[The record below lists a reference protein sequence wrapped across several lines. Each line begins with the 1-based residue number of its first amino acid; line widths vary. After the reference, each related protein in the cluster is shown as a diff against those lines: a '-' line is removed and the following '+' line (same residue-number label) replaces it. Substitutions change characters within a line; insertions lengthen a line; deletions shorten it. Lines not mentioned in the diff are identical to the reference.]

1 MLLFSDVKKGIEFM
15 ITILIADDEKLER
28 NGIKFLLKREGQE
41 CKILEAENGKVAL
54 GILMEHKVDILFS
67 DIKMPYM
74 NGLELTEKARE
85 LYPDL
90 EIVIFS
96 GYNDFTYARDALR
109 YGVVDYVLKPVNPE
123 EFHKTFER
131 VQGKIQSRLADEEK
145 QTKQED
151 YLKKFFLQNYL
162 YTGNAEDYQQLQSY
176 WQEMTDEKGNYIR
189 MILATSSNH
198 FFETEEEHFVESL
211 REQLQREFFY
221 LNLNSNE
228 SLFLF
233 KEKYA
238 DYEKLANQLYQF
250 FQQHFDTSCYFAVS
264 EEVNGVEN
272 MPEEF
277 QQLEQLLEEK
287 FYQPKQH
294 IFVHGKKAEPV
305 AETEVEDSEILNSI
319 SEDIKYKDI
328 AHLWQDFQ
336 RLEQKYR
343 TDKPYSEMYVKFVF
357 SSILKEIYEEMASAG
372 DKSLSKKVDHLYRC
386 RTIQDVLAVTESS
399 IQELEAYLQ
408 EKNEGFRSEIT
419 AVKSFI
425 YHNYEKEL
433 NIEML
438 AEKVYLSAGYLSAI
452 FKEET
457 GMNLNRFIREVRMNK
472 AKELLEGSNKK
483 ITQIAKEVGFSNTSY
498 FCRSFREFFGSTPES
513 CRKGE
518 KDDKETEA
526 EV

>member
-1 MLLFSDVKKGIEFM
+1 MT
-15 ITILIADDEKLER
+15 TILIADDEKLER
-28 NGIKFLLKREGQE
+28 NGIKLLLKREGAE
-41 CKILEAENGKVAL
+41 CEILEAENGKVAL
-54 GILMEHKVDILFS
+54 GILMDRKVDILFS

-90 EIVIFS
+90 EIIIFS

-109 YGVVDYVLKPVNPE
+109 YGVVDYVLKPVNPK

-131 VQGKIQSRLADEEK
+131 VQGKIQSRIEDEEK
-145 QTKQED
+145 QTRQGD
-151 YLKKFFLQNYL
+151 YLKKYFLQNYL
-162 YTGNAEDYQQLQSY
+162 YKGNVEDYQQVQAY
-176 WQEMTDEKGNYIR
+176 AQEMTDEKNPYIR
-189 MILATSSNH
+189 MIIASSTNH

-211 REQLQREFFY
+211 KEKLKRDFFY

-233 KEKYA
+233 REKYA
-238 DYEKLANQLYQF
+238 DYEELANQLNHF
-250 FQQHFDTSCYFAVS
+250 FQQHYDTNCYFAVS
-264 EEVNGVEN
+264 REVSGIQE

-294 IFVHGKKAEPV
+294 IFVHGKKVES
-305 AETEVEDSEILNSI
+305 TEDVIVEDSEILNNI
-319 SEDIKYKDI
+319 SEDIKFKDI
-328 AHLWQDFQ
+328 THLWQDFH
-336 RLEQKYR
+336 RLEQKYT
-343 TDKPYSEMYVKFVF
+343 TDKPYSEMYAKFVF
-357 SSILKEIYEEMASAG
+357 SSILKEVYEAMSSSEE
-372 DKSLSKKVDHLYRC
+372 KRLSKKVDQLYHC
-386 RTIQDVLAVTESS
+386 KTIQDVRSITSTA
-399 IQELEAYLQ
+399 IQELENYLQ
-408 EKNEGFRSEIT
+408 EQNEGFRSEIT
-419 AVKSFI
+419 EVKSYI

-433 NIEML
+433 NVEIL

-452 FKEET
+452 FKEAT

-472 AKELLEGSNKK
+472 AKELLENSTKK
-483 ITQIAKEVGFSNTSY
+483 ITQIAREVGFSNTSY

-518 KDDKETEA
+518 MDDKETEA